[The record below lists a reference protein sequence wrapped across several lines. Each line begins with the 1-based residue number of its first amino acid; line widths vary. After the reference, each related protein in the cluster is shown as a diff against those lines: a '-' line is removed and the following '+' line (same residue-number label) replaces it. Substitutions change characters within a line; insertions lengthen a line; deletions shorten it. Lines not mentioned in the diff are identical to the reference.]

1 MGILAFLFIGLI
13 VGWLAGVITRGRGF
27 GMIGDIIVGVLGA
40 MIGGHVLA
48 WLGIFTYGM
57 IGSLAAALLGAV
69 ILLSAIRMIKRA

>member
-1 MGILAFLFIGLI
+1 MRILAFLLIGLV

-27 GMIGDIIVGVLGA
+27 GIVGDIIVGVLGA
-40 MIGGHVLA
+40 MIGGHILA
-48 WLGIFTYGM
+48 WVGIYAYGM